1 MKRASLEATEVVDG
15 QKAQTDTKKHGGG
28 MMMLVTVLARSE
40 NYGRK
45 GNREP

>member
-1 MKRASLEATEVVDG
+1 MKGASLEATEVMDG

-28 MMMLVTVLARSE
+28 MMLVTVLARSE